1 MNKNVELAIS
11 LYKERKEEIEKLV
24 KLEEITE
31 KINEILER
39 LKETTIEGRGLSILA
54 GAIYLGA
61 MIEEVDRGTMTFRAN
76 FNETKITQNK
86 IGKTLKVSENTVRK
100 YYVEIIKK
108 LAKIE

>member
-1 MNKNVELAIS
+1 
-11 LYKERKEEIEKLV
+11 
-24 KLEEITE
+24 
-31 KINEILER
+31 
-39 LKETTIEGRGLSILA
+39 
-54 GAIYLGA
+54 
-61 MIEEVDRGTMTFRAN
+61 MTFRAN